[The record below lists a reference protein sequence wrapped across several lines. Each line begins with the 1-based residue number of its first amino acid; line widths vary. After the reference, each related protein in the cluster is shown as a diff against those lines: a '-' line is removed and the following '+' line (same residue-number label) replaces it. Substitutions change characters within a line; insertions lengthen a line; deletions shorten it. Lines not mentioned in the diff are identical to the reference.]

1 VILKTAKSMALTA
14 LLISTSGCQLLID
27 NRSRES
33 GAVVVVP
40 SAEWDAMRQA
50 SLAASEKPASEEA
63 TSAKPAND
71 EPGEMP
77 VALKP
82 AKITPTPGS
91 EAITFTNYTGAN
103 LGGCATIGIIEMQHR
118 GDIDDAI
125 TLLKN
130 EAFRLNSNLI
140 LPIQLNSEQ
149 IGDYTMVSIESRIL
163 ACPLKLA
170 RGN

>member
-1 VILKTAKSMALTA
+1 MALTA

-63 TSAKPAND
+63 TSD
-71 EPGEMP
+71 EPSETP
-77 VALKP
+77 AALKP

-103 LGGCATIGIIEMQHR
+103 LGGCATIGIIEMHHR

-130 EAFRLNSNLI
+130 EAFRLNSNL
-140 LPIQLNSEQ
+140 LVPVQMNNERTD
-149 IGDYTMVSIESRIL
+149 DYNMVSIEARML
-163 ACPLKLA
+163 TCPLRLA